1 MILCSAQTTSWARRK
16 RDRTVNCTMGELMH
30 SGWEIQNR
38 ARLVDHGPE
47 ALRADAVDIIEH
59 GIHAADPYTAT
70 MNLLKLEGDRLCVGS
85 LEYDLRDW
93 KHIYVV
99 GTGKATQPIALAL
112 EEVLG
117 GRITDGLV
125 VLKRGAAH
133 RLRRI
138 RIIEA
143 AHPVPD
149 ENSYHGAQEMVR
161 LARRAGQGDLV
172 FAAVT
177 GGSSALL
184 VWPAD
189 GITLADK
196 QALNQIL
203 LTCGASIREINAVRK
218 HASCVKGGRLAAEI
232 FPAELINLTV
242 SDVTGD
248 PLDYITG
255 PTVPDTSTYQD
266 AWRVLDKYD
275 LWERVPA
282 SVGTH
287 LERGPEIESPKHF
300 THPYHSFIVVPGD
313 AACMGAARRAE
324 ELGYQSHILTT
335 EMEGESHDEAVAF
348 VDAAR
353 TFEAPCALIAG
364 GETIVTIHGEC
375 GEGGS
380 NQEFALSA
388 ALAIDGWDD
397 LVVGSVDTDG
407 TDGTTAA
414 AGGLVDGETVG
425 RAAAAGL
432 DAEGCRRMHAA
443 LKLLEA
449 TGDLVVTCPTGTNV
463 NDLKL
468 LLVGC

>member
-1 MILCSAQTTSWARRK
+1 
-16 RDRTVNCTMGELMH
+16 
-30 SGWEIQNR
+30 
-38 ARLVDHGPE
+38 
-47 ALRADAVDIIEH
+47 VDIIEH
-59 GIHAADPYTAT
+59 GIRAADPYVAT
-70 MNLLKLEGDRLCVGS
+70 MNLLKLEGDHLRVGS

-93 KHIYVV
+93 KHVYVV

-125 VLKRGAAH
+125 VLKRGASR

-138 RIIEA
+138 RIVEA

-149 ENSYHGAQEMVR
+149 ENSYLGAQEMVK
-161 LARRAGQGDLV
+161 LARRAGRGDLV

-184 VWPAD
+184 VWPAE
-189 GITLADK
+189 GISLADK

-218 HASCVKGGRLAAEI
+218 HTSCVKGGRLAEEI

-266 AWRVLDKYD
+266 AWQVLYKYD
-275 LWERVPA
+275 LWERVPD
-282 SVGTH
+282 SVRAH

-300 THPYHSFIVVPGD
+300 THPCHSFIVVPGD
-313 AACMGAARRAE
+313 AACLGAARRAD
-324 ELGYQSHILTT
+324 ELGYSSHVLTT
-335 EMEGESHDEAVAF
+335 EMEGESHDEAIAF
-348 VDAAR
+348 LDAAR
-353 TFEAPCALIAG
+353 AFEAPCALFAG
-364 GETIVTIHGEC
+364 GETVVTIHGEC

-388 ALAIDGWDD
+388 ALAIDGRDD

-407 TDGTTAA
+407 TDGPTAA
-414 AGGLVDGETVG
+414 AGGLVDGGTVE

-432 DAEGCRRMHAA
+432 DAEDYRRSHSA
-443 LKLLEA
+443 LRLLEA
-449 TGDLVVTCPTGTNV
+449 TGDLVVTGPTGTNV

-468 LLVGC
+468 ALKGI